1 MQKNSLFFKNIWS
14 CQKKAVPLHSLSKTK
29 QVFLAQLVEQ
39 LTLNQ
44 WVQGSSPW
52 EDTKKDIQ
60 TDVFFCTPLLSLSPS
75 LLLLSLSLSLLSYSF
90 SVASANVGRGGVP
103 EKSADFWGAL
113 QRLSKLSFF
122 ILPIARCVLI
132 SRWSNDY

>member
-1 MQKNSLFFKNIWS
+1 M
-14 CQKKAVPLHSLSKTK
+14 K

-52 EDTKKDIQ
+52 EDTKKRHPNGCL
-60 TDVFFCTPLLSLSPS
+60 FLYSLLSLSPS

-113 QRLSKLSFF
+113 QKLSKLSFF
-122 ILPIARCVLI
+122 ILPVACCVLI
-132 SRWSNDY
+132 SR